1 MFGKHDGLAFED
13 EDIEAKEEIVDTPAE
28 DEVAAEPADTDEVAA
43 DDAGD
48 DVEDEVIEDDTDA
61 VEVDDDDTAE
71 EDECCGDEL
80 ETTMNPAADD
90 VEVSEDGYATD
101 EDDDLLDAEPVSTA
115 PVEFNP
121 NSVPES
127 NIQA

>member
-48 DVEDEVIEDDTDA
+48 PGGKCQVLSDVLCTDA
-61 VEVDDDDTAE
+61 AS
-71 EDECCGDEL
+71 G
-80 ETTMNPAADD
+80 
-90 VEVSEDGYATD
+90 SEDAFPPPAVYCLWPYG
-101 EDDDLLDAEPVSTA
+101 
-115 PVEFNP
+115 
-121 NSVPES
+121 
-127 NIQA
+127 